1 MKEEEKSRSLRQTL
15 RRLGVMV
22 KRFLQSP
29 SGMKAR
35 LFLAALLLLM
45 LCINGLNVL
54 NSYVGRYFMSAIES
68 RDWGGFYRFA
78 WLYFGVFALQT
89 TVGVCFRFTEE
100 RLGLHWRDWLT
111 RLVVDRYLDGRTY
124 FHLEEAGSIT
134 NPDQRIAEDVK
145 SLTASTLSFFLMIL
159 NGTMTVISF
168 AGVLWSISPTLFAVA
183 VVYAA
188 TGSALTILF
197 GKPLIRLNYRQSDCE
212 ADFRSE
218 LIRVRD
224 HVEGLALT
232 GSEPLTRDRLMARLD
247 RLVANFRRIIAVNR
261 NLSFFT
267 TGYNYLIQL
276 IPTLLVAPLFMRHGI
291 EFGII
296 GQSGMAFATLLG
308 AFSLVVTQFQS
319 ISAYASVVTRLE
331 ELVEAV
337 ESVTKTDEPGR
348 IQIEISPDRFE
359 FRDLTLTSAD
369 ERRRVLVDQLN
380 GSVLPG
386 KCVLVMGSN
395 DVGRQALFRATA
407 SLHDA
412 GSGTMV
418 RPPPEKILF
427 LPEQPYLPPGTL
439 RSVLVRPDD
448 LLKPTDEELR
458 GVLRETG
465 LGTAMEKH
473 DGFETAC
480 DWDDIL
486 SFEERQLM
494 AVARVLLAR
503 PAFVVI
509 DRLESSLSPEA
520 QKRVLQLMA
529 VRSISCILFSRGK
542 PDPSLHDACL
552 ELHDHGKWTWKVLR

>member
-1 MKEEEKSRSLRQTL
+1 MKQEEKSRSLGQTL

-29 SGMKAR
+29 SGAKAR

-54 NSYVGRYFMSAIES
+54 NSFVGRYFMSAIES
-68 RDWGGFYRFA
+68 RDWDGFYRFA

-111 RLVVDRYLDGRTY
+111 RRVVNLYLDDRTY
-124 FHLEEAGSIT
+124 FHLEETGGIT

-145 SLTASTLSFFLMIL
+145 SLTVSTLSFFLMIL
-159 NGTMTVISF
+159 NGTMTVLSF

-188 TGSALTILF
+188 AGSGLTILF

-232 GSEPLTRDRLMARLD
+232 GSEPVMLERLMARVD

-319 ISAYASVVTRLE
+319 ISAYASVVTRLG
-331 ELVEAV
+331 ELVDAV
-337 ESVTKTDEPGR
+337 ESVTTAGEAGR
-348 IQIEISPDRFE
+348 IKTEVSPDRFE
-359 FRDLTLTSAD
+359 FRDLTLTSAG
-369 ERRRVLVDQLN
+369 ERHRILINQLN
-380 GSVLPG
+380 ASVLPG
-386 KCVLVMGSN
+386 QCVLVTGPN
-395 DVGRQALFRATA
+395 DIARQTLLRAAA
-407 SLHDA
+407 SLHSA

-418 RPPPEKILF
+418 RPPSDKIAF
-427 LPEQPYLPPGTL
+427 LPEQPYLLPGTARAL
-439 RSVLVRPDD
+439 LVRPDD
-448 LLKPTDEELR
+448 LPKPTEEEVR
-458 GVLRETG
+458 GMLRETG
-465 LGTAMEKH
+465 LASAMEKH
-473 DGFETAC
+473 DGFEAAC

-494 AVARVLLAR
+494 AVTRVLLAR
-503 PAFVVI
+503 PAFVLA

-520 QKRVLQLMA
+520 HKRAMHLMA
-529 VRSISCILFSRGK
+529 ARGISCILFSRGK

-552 ELHDHGKWTWKVLR
+552 ELHDDGRWTWKVLR